1 MIKKRYVVAFVLL
14 FLVVTTSSFI
24 TYKKNYSLYLNETK
38 RTVKNVSNS
47 VTYMYDSIFS
57 SICNSTKQTIEN
69 LEQNDLSRSDIDEL
83 LYTASKDNYYIN
95 NMYIVFEDGT
105 TINGFKEP
113 YVDMKSIT
121 PYFEREGN
129 GICLGL
135 IKSSKSDSNLFYGV
149 TPIEFQNKKK
159 ALLLVGINYDLI
171 NNISRA
177 DSYEVYEGYLYLLSN
192 DGYFLYHKDPLLI
205 GKNLFTDKK
214 FIKDVTNMDD
224 DSYNYLIKI
233 IKNKNKESRENMIS
247 YRAYNVEKIGYYNY
261 LDSFDGTIMLSIN
274 YTQLKHKQIKA
285 TMRII
290 IPLLI
295 SFLIA
300 TYILLKYIFLVKY
313 TDYFTEVKNELAF
326 KKRIKKLH
334 KQGKDNENYL
344 IIKVENVTSNKD
356 EEFLYDNSIYYYV
369 SKYFKSISSLYID
382 LYRISRVH
390 YVFVLKDENSLKQIE
405 KLLHNIN
412 KNISIDN
419 ETNLFI
425 RGKQLLLTI
434 DDIKELENFEVVPQ
448 IIQYMEKNYEDLK
461 IISDTGFT
469 KYSNILNKSSCRL
482 KDILL
487 LERVIVN
494 QNIVPFYQP
503 IVELKTEKI
512 IKYEVLMRVK
522 HNNEYLTPAKFIEIA
537 ESEDRIEEID
547 RLVMRQAF
555 QTYYRR
561 LHKTGK
567 HMRLSINL
575 SGKSI
580 NQNMIDYILKIIYK
594 YNIDPSNITFELTET
609 AALNNLNECIWY
621 LNKLRDKGF
630 KLAIDDFGT
639 GYAHVELLSKLEVD
653 YIKIDGAFIKG
664 VENDGK
670 LLKTLNALVYISKN
684 YDAKI
689 IAEYVENKEV
699 IKVLEKLGVEYGQ
712 GYYFGKPE
720 PIFT

>member
-14 FLVVTTSSFI
+14 CLVLITSSFI

-47 VTYMYDSIFS
+47 VTHMYNSIFS

-69 LEQNDLSRSDIDEL
+69 LEHNDLSSDDIDKL
-83 LYTASKDNYYIN
+83 LYAASKDNYYVN
-95 NMYIVFEDGT
+95 SMYIVFEDGT
-105 TINGFKEP
+105 TIDGFKEP

-121 PYFEREGN
+121 PYFKKESN

-149 TPIEFQNKKK
+149 TPIEFHNKKK
-159 ALLLVGINYDLI
+159 ALLLVGIDYDVI
-171 NNISRA
+171 NDISRA
-177 DSYEVYEGYLYLLSN
+177 DSYEIYEGYLYLLSN

-205 GKNLFTDKK
+205 GKNLFVDKK
-214 FIKDVTNMDD
+214 FIKDITNMDT
-224 DSYNYLIKI
+224 DSYNELIKI
-233 IKNKNKESRENMIS
+233 IKNKQSKENMIS
-247 YRAYNVEKIGYYNY
+247 YRSYNVEKIGYYNY
-261 LDSFDGTIMLSIN
+261 LDSFDGAIFLSIN
-274 YTQLKHKQIKA
+274 YTELKHKQIKA

-334 KQGKDNENYL
+334 KQGKENESYL

-369 SKYFKSISSLYID
+369 SNYFKSMSSLYLD

-390 YVFVLKDENSLKQIE
+390 YVFVLKDENNLKQIE

-412 KNISIDN
+412 KNISIND

-434 DDIKELENFEVVPQ
+434 DKIRKLENFEVVPL
-448 IIQYMEKNYEDLK
+448 IIQHMESNYEDLK
-461 IISDTGFT
+461 IIKDIGFT
-469 KYSNILNKSSCRL
+469 KYSKILNESNCKL

-503 IVELKTEKI
+503 IVELKTEKVV
-512 IKYEVLMRVK
+512 KYEVLMRVK
-522 HNNEYLTPAKFIEIA
+522 HDNEYLPPSRFIEIA

-547 RLVMRQAF
+547 RSVMRQAF
-555 QTYYRR
+555 QTYYRI
-561 LHKTGK
+561 LHKTGE
-567 HMRLSINL
+567 HMKLSINL

-580 NQNMIDYILKIIYK
+580 NQNMTDYILKIISK
-594 YNIDPSNITFELTET
+594 YHVDPNNITFELTET
-609 AALNNLNECIWY
+609 AALNNLNECIWD
-621 LNKLRDKGF
+621 LNKLRNEGF

-653 YIKIDGAFIKG
+653 YIKIDGAFIKN

-699 IKVLEKLGVEYGQ
+699 IKVLEKLGIEYGQ

-720 PIFT
+720 PIST